1 MKQNIHP
8 IYEDMVVTC
17 ACGNT
22 FTVGGSR
29 KALHVDVCNKCHP
42 FITGTQKFIDAMGR
56 VDKFMAKRK
65 AAAGYV
71 KKDKKAKDAADST
84 PKSLKEMLDA
94 KKKLDAKAVVA
105 TPEAETV
112 SE

>member
-8 IYEDMVVTC
+8 TYEQMVVTC

-29 KALHVDVCNKCHP
+29 KALHVDVCDKCHP
-42 FITGTQKFIDAMGR
+42 FFTGTQKFIDAMGR
-56 VDKFMAKRK
+56 VDKFMAKRQ
-65 AAAGYV
+65 AAVGYV
-71 KKDKKAKDAADST
+71 KKAKKGQEVADKT

-94 KKKLDAKAVVA
+94 KKKVVKSEPIAEAV
-105 TPEAETV
+105 AEV
-112 SE
+112 

>member
-8 IYEDMVVTC
+8 QYEDMVVTC

-29 KALHVDVCNKCHP
+29 KTLHIDVCDKCHP
-42 FITGTQKFIDAMGR
+42 FFTGTQKFIDAMGR
-56 VDKFMAKRK
+56 VDKFMAKRS

-71 KKDKKAKDAADST
+71 KKSKKASDQADT
-84 PKSLKEMLDA
+84 APKTLKEMLEA
-94 KKKLDAKAVVA
+94 KKIADAKAAKEAA
-105 TPEAETV
+105 TETAAA
-112 SE
+112 

>member
-8 IYEDMVVTC
+8 DYLEMAVTC

-56 VDKFMAKRK
+56 VDKFMAKRQ

-71 KKDKKAKDAADST
+71 KKNKKGQETADRT
-84 PKSLKEMLDA
+84 PKSLKEMLEA
-94 KKKLDAKAVVA
+94 KKKSDQS
-105 TPEAETV
+105 V
-112 SE
+112 SSASA

>member
-1 MKQNIHP
+1 
-8 IYEDMVVTC
+8 MVVTC

-29 KALHVDVCNKCHP
+29 PTLHVDVCHKCHP

-56 VDKFMAKRK
+56 VEKFTAKRQ
-65 AAAGYV
+65 AASGYV
-71 KKDKKAKDAADST
+71 KKSKKGQEAIDKT

-94 KKKLDAKAVVA
+94 KKKLSKVEPVTEDV
-105 TPEAETV
+105 TTEA
-112 SE
+112 

>member
-1 MKQNIHP
+1 MKQNLHP
-8 IYEDMVVTC
+8 IYEEMVVTC

-29 KALHVDVCNKCHP
+29 KTLHVDVCDKCHP

-56 VDKFMAKRK
+56 VDKFMAKRQ
-65 AAAGYV
+65 AASGYV
-71 KKDKKAKDAADST
+71 KKNKKGAEAVDKT

-94 KKKLDAKAVVA
+94 KKKLSKPEAKVEAVVA
-105 TPEAETV
+105 EA
-112 SE
+112 

>member
-8 IYEDMVVTC
+8 DYVDMVVTC

-29 KALHVDVCNKCHP
+29 PTLHVDVCNKCHP

-56 VDKFMAKRK
+56 VDKFIAKRK
-65 AAAGYV
+65 AASGYV
-71 KKDKKAKDAADST
+71 KKDKKAKEAEDKT

-94 KKKLDAKAVVA
+94 KKKADAAAVAA
-105 TPEAETV
+105 TPV

>member
-8 IYEDMVVTC
+8 TYEAMAVTC

-29 KALHVDVCNKCHP
+29 KTLHVDVCNKCHP

-65 AAAGYV
+65 AAEGYV
-71 KKDKKAKDAADST
+71 KKNKKGAETVDST
-84 PKSLKEMLDA
+84 PKSLKEMLEA
-94 KKKLDAKAVVA
+94 KKKADAKAKVESPV
-105 TPEAETV
+105 EV
-112 SE
+112 SEV

>member
-8 IYEDMVVTC
+8 IYEAMTVTC

-29 KALHVDVCNKCHP
+29 KTLRVDVCDKCHP

-56 VDKFMAKRK
+56 VDKFIAKRR
-65 AAAGYV
+65 AASGYV
-71 KKDKKAKDAADST
+71 AKNKKKDEIDRT
-84 PKSLKEMLDA
+84 PKSLKEMLDS
-94 KKKLDAKAVVA
+94 KKKAKLKEVASSVA
-105 TPEAETV
+105 TV
-112 SE
+112 